1 MVQWNRRS
9 LGATAGT
16 ILVMFS
22 LGTFYAWSVFVRPL
36 EEEFGASRSAVSL
49 VFSLGTVAF
58 SIGMLFGPRCL
69 RGLSAGQ
76 AAGVALALAGL
87 GLALSA
93 SLWSLSVVMA
103 GYGGLFGFANGLG
116 YGLSLQVVNRELPQR
131 RGMMTGIA
139 VATYTLGSA
148 AVAPGLEHVIA
159 AWGLAGSFLALSTL
173 LLLAAAGA
181 YALMRN
187 IPTDAPA
194 ADIASR
200 ASEPLRVSHA
210 LIVLWMCFFL
220 GSAVGVLVLSHA
232 SPLVASLGGT
242 AEQAAWAVT
251 LVTLGNGLGRLAGG
265 PMCERLPSRLML
277 AAAALWN
284 AIALT
289 PVLLFPDVTT
299 ALFAMF
305 AIGVGY
311 GSLASAV
318 PMAIV
323 KSYGADR
330 LSVVYGRLF
339 TAWGAA
345 GLLAPL
351 AGGIL
356 FDLSGSYGAT
366 LTASLVLCLAGAG
379 LAQFY
384 REGSAAAGC
393 HGDRPLWSS
402 RRTIR

>member
-1 MVQWNRRS
+1 
-9 LGATAGT
+9 
-16 ILVMFS
+16 MFS

-58 SIGMLFGPRCL
+58 TIGMLFGPRWL
-69 RGLSAGQ
+69 GRLAPAR
-76 AAGVALALAGL
+76 AAAIALTVAGL

-93 SLWSLSVVMA
+93 SLWSFTAVMA

-116 YGLSLQVVNRELPQR
+116 YGLSLQVVNRELPHR
-131 RGMMTGIA
+131 RGVMTGTA

-148 AVAPGLEHVIA
+148 VVAPGLELIIS
-159 AWGLAGSFLALSTL
+159 AWGLASGFVGLTAL
-173 LLLAAAGA
+173 LLLAAAAVHG
-181 YALMRN
+181 LMRH
-187 IPTDAPA
+187 IPADEPA
-194 ADIASR
+194 AAAARTPSQPVSASH
-200 ASEPLRVSHA
+200 PLT
-210 LIVLWMCFFL
+210 VLWICFFL

-265 PMCERLPSRLML
+265 PMCERVPSRLML

-284 AIALT
+284 AVALT
-289 PVLLFPDVTT
+289 PVLLSPGVTT

-305 AIGVGY
+305 GIGVGY

-323 KSYGADR
+323 KSHGADR

-345 GLLAPL
+345 GLLAPFL
-351 AGGIL
+351 GGIL
-356 FDLSGSYGAT
+356 FDLTGSYGAT
-366 LTASLVLCLAGAG
+366 LTTSLVLCLAGVG
-379 LAQFY
+379 FAQFY
-384 REGSAAAGC
+384 QERSGAAASL
-393 HGDRPLWSS
+393 RKS
-402 RRTIR
+402 

>member
-1 MVQWNRRS
+1 MPQLNRRS
-9 LGATAGT
+9 LGASAGP

-22 LGTFYAWSVFVRPL
+22 LGTFYAWSVFVQPL
-36 EEEFGASRSAVSL
+36 EAEFGASRSAVSL

-58 SIGMLFGPRCL
+58 TIGMLFGPRCL

-76 AAGVALALAGL
+76 AAFVALALAGL
-87 GLALSA
+87 GLALSS

-148 AVAPGLEHVIA
+148 AVAPGLEQVIA
-159 AWGLAGSFLALSTL
+159 AWGLASGFLALAIL
-173 LLLAAAGA
+173 LFLGAAAA
-181 YALMRN
+181 HALMGN

-194 ADIASR
+194 ANISSTSSQPVA
-200 ASEPLRVSHA
+200 ASHA

-265 PMCERLPSRLML
+265 PLCERLPSRLML

-284 AIALT
+284 AVALT
-289 PVLLFPDVTT
+289 PVLLSPGVTT

-305 AIGVGY
+305 GIGVGY

-323 KSYGADR
+323 KSHGAER

-356 FDLSGSYGAT
+356 FDLTGSYAAT

-379 LAQFY
+379 MAQFY
-384 REGSAAAGC
+384 REGG
-393 HGDRPLWSS
+393 
-402 RRTIR
+402 RRALG

>member
-1 MVQWNRRS
+1 MSQWSKRS
-9 LGATAGT
+9 LGATAGP

-22 LGTFYAWSVFVRPL
+22 LGTFYAWSVFVQPL

-58 SIGMLFGPRCL
+58 TIGMLFGPRCL

-76 AAGVALALAGL
+76 AAGTALALAAI
-87 GLALSA
+87 GLALAS
-93 SLWSLSVVMA
+93 SLWSLLVVMA

-148 AVAPGLEHVIA
+148 VVAPGLEQVIA
-159 AWGLAGSFLALSTL
+159 VWGLANGFLALAIL
-173 LLLAAAGA
+173 LFLGAAAVH
-181 YALMRN
+181 ALMWN
-187 IPTDAPA
+187 IRTDWPA
-194 ADIASR
+194 ADSSNG
-200 ASEPLRVSHA
+200 ASEPIETSNA

-242 AEQAAWAVT
+242 PEQAAWAIT

-265 PMCERLPSRLML
+265 PMCERVPSRLML

-289 PVLLFPDVTT
+289 PVLLSPSVTT
-299 ALFAMF
+299 ALIAMF
-305 AIGVGY
+305 GIGVGY

-323 KSYGADR
+323 KSKGAAR

-345 GLLAPL
+345 GLLAPFL
-351 AGGIL
+351 GGIL
-356 FDLSGSYGAT
+356 FDLTGSYGAT
-366 LTASLVLCLAGAG
+366 LTASLILCLAGVG
-379 LAQFY
+379 FAQAY
-384 REGSAAAGC
+384 QERSGATAI
-393 HGDRPLWSS
+393 
-402 RRTIR
+402 IRKS

>member
-1 MVQWNRRS
+1 MVQWNRRG

-22 LGTFYAWSVFVRPL
+22 LGTLYAWSVFVRPL

-58 SIGMLFGPRCL
+58 TIGMLFGPRCL
-69 RGLSAGQ
+69 RRLSAGQ
-76 AAGVALALAGL
+76 AAGVALALAGA

-93 SLWSLSVVMA
+93 SLWSLGVVMA

-148 AVAPGLEHVIA
+148 AVAPGLERVIA
-159 AWGLAGSFLALSTL
+159 AWGLSSGFLALATL
-173 LLLAAAGA
+173 LLFAAAA
-181 YALMRN
+181 AHWLMRN
-187 IPTDAPA
+187 IPTNAPA
-194 ADIASR
+194 APVANG
-200 ASEPLRVSHA
+200 ASEPVRASHA
-210 LIVLWMCFFL
+210 LIVLWMCFFF

-232 SPLVASLGGT
+232 SPLVESLGGT

-284 AIALT
+284 ALALM
-289 PVLLFPDVTT
+289 PVLLSPNVTT
-299 ALFAMF
+299 ALVAMF
-305 AIGVGY
+305 GIGVGY

-323 KSYGADR
+323 KSHGAER

-351 AGGIL
+351 LGGIL
-356 FDLSGSYGAT
+356 FDLTGSYAAT
-366 LTASLVLCLAGAG
+366 LTTSLILCLAGAG
-379 LAQFY
+379 FAQFY
-384 REGSAAAGC
+384 QETSATA
-393 HGDRPLWSS
+393 DDPRNS
-402 RRTIR
+402 

>member
-1 MVQWNRRS
+1 MPQWNRRS

-49 VFSLGTVAF
+49 VFSIGIVAF
-58 SIGMLFGPRCL
+58 TIGMLVGPRL
-69 RGLSAGQ
+69 LGRLQPGR
-76 AAGVALALAGL
+76 AAAVALMVAGL

-93 SLWSLSVVMA
+93 SLWSLTVVMA

-116 YGLSLQVVNRELPQR
+116 YGLSLAVVNRELPQR

-148 AVAPGLEHVIA
+148 AVAPGLEHVIGS
-159 AWGLAGSFLALSTL
+159 WGLANGFLALAIL
-173 LLLAAAGA
+173 LFLGAAAA
-181 YALMRN
+181 HTLMRDITN
-187 IPTDAPA
+187 DEPA
-194 ADIASR
+194 AAVANG
-200 ASEPLRVSHA
+200 ASESLSASHA
-210 LIVLWMCFFL
+210 LIVLWICFFL

-242 AEQAAWAVT
+242 TGQSALAVT

-265 PMCERLPSRLML
+265 PLCERLPSRLML

-284 AIALT
+284 AAALM
-289 PVLLFPDVTT
+289 PVVLSPTVAT
-299 ALFAMF
+299 ALLAMF
-305 AIGVGY
+305 GIGVGY

-318 PMAIV
+318 PMTIV
-323 KSYGADR
+323 KSHGAAR

-356 FDLSGSYGAT
+356 FDRPGNYGVT
-366 LTASLVLCLAGAG
+366 LTASLILCLAGTG
-379 LAQFY
+379 MAQFY
-384 REGSAAAGC
+384 REGG
-393 HGDRPLWSS
+393 
-402 RRTIR
+402 RRALG

>member
-1 MVQWNRRS
+1 VNRRS
-9 LGATAGT
+9 LGAIAGT

-22 LGTFYAWSVFVRPL
+22 LGTFYAWSVFVQPL

-58 SIGMLFGPRCL
+58 TIGMLFGPRCL

-76 AAGVALALAGL
+76 AAGVALALAAM
-87 GLALSA
+87 GLALSS
-93 SLWSLSVVMA
+93 SLWSLPVVMA

-116 YGLSLQVVNRELPQR
+116 YGLSLQVVNRELPHR

-148 AVAPGLEHVIA
+148 AIAPGLEQVIA
-159 AWGLAGSFLALSTL
+159 AWGLASGFLALAIL
-173 LLLAAAGA
+173 LFLGAPAAH
-181 YALMRN
+181 ALMKN
-187 IPTDAPA
+187 IPTVAPA
-194 ADIASR
+194 ANSSSTT
-200 ASEPLRVSHA
+200 SEPVAASHA
-210 LIVLWMCFFL
+210 MIVLWVCFFL

-232 SPLVASLGGT
+232 SPLIASLGGT

-289 PVLLFPDVTT
+289 PVLLSPGITT

-305 AIGVGY
+305 GIGVGY

-323 KSYGADR
+323 KSHGAER

-351 AGGIL
+351 VGGIL
-356 FDLSGSYGAT
+356 FDRTGSYGAT
-366 LTASLVLCLAGAG
+366 LTTSLVLCLAGVG
-379 LAQFY
+379 MAQFY
-384 REGSAAAGC
+384 REIG
-393 HGDRPLWSS
+393 RPALG
-402 RRTIR
+402 

>member
-1 MVQWNRRS
+1 MGQWNRRS
-9 LGATAGT
+9 LGATAGPV
-16 ILVMFS
+16 LVMFS

-36 EEEFGASRSAVSL
+36 EEQFDASRSAVSL

-58 SIGMLFGPRCL
+58 TIGMLFGPRL
-69 RGLSAGQ
+69 LGRFSPGQ
-76 AAGVALALAGL
+76 AAAVALFVAAL

-93 SLWSLSVVMA
+93 SLWSLTVVMA
-103 GYGGLFGFANGLG
+103 GYGWLFGFANGLG

-148 AVAPGLEHVIA
+148 AVAPGLERIIG
-159 AWGLAGSFLALSTL
+159 AWGLASGFLALSAL
-173 LLLAAAGA
+173 LFLAAAVA
-181 YALMRN
+181 YALMRI
-187 IPTDAPA
+187 IPTDEPA
-194 ADIASR
+194 EIATR
-200 ASEPLRVSHA
+200 ASMAVSASPA
-210 LIVLWMCFFL
+210 LIVLWICFFL

-242 AEQAAWAVT
+242 AQQSALAVT

-284 AIALT
+284 ALALT
-289 PVLLFPDVTT
+289 PVLLSPSVMT

-305 AIGVGY
+305 GIGVGY

-323 KSYGADR
+323 KSYGAER
-330 LSVVYGRLF
+330 LSFVYGRLF

-345 GLLAPL
+345 GLLAPYL
-351 AGGIL
+351 GGIF
-356 FDLSGSYGAT
+356 FDVTGNYGAT
-366 LTASLVLCLAGAG
+366 LTTSLIFCLAGAS

-384 REGSAAAGC
+384 QEGSRASGNL
-393 HGDRPLWSS
+393 RNS
-402 RRTIR
+402 